1 MEALILAR
9 HAHAAS
15 NAAGTVSC
23 VPPGG
28 GLSELGTEQA
38 QALREALAGE
48 EIDLGVATELRR
60 TQQTLSLVLAGRDVP
75 VLVVPGLN
83 EIGFGSFE
91 AGLLSAYRAWAW
103 TSGPEALC
111 PGGGES
117 RAQAASRFAAALE
130 GLLARPERIVLA
142 VSHAVPIRYVLDAA
156 DGRAPSARVQPVAH
170 AEPHRLGRGAVEAA
184 IAHLRAWA
192 RQPRF
197 ADTPF
202 GG

>member
-28 GLSELGTEQA
+28 GLSALGATQA

-60 TQQTLSLVLAGRDVP
+60 TQQTLSLVLAGREVP
-75 VLVVPGLN
+75 VLVVPDLN

-103 TSGPEALC
+103 TSGPEAVC

-142 VSHAVPIRYVLDAA
+142 VSHALPIRYVLDAA
-156 DGRAPSARVQPVAH
+156 DGRAPAARVQPVPH
-170 AEPHRLGRGAVEAA
+170 AEPHRLERRAVETAA
-184 IAHLRAWA
+184 ATLKAWLEA
-192 RQPRF
+192 LRF

-202 GG
+202 DG